1 MEILLTPYIFVKIER
16 EFSMALVGKIVDFGV
31 ADILQLISQQQKT
44 GFLLVERGKETAEIT
59 FWNGMIL
66 SARPV
71 SEIEDDLLG
80 RKLVKSALISE
91 AQLKR
96 ALEIQEEKFNH
107 LGEILVDLEV
117 LSKEMLNQIIHVQI
131 YDTFSELFQW
141 KEGSYA
147 FHPKA
152 VDFNEKIYTPVALE
166 HILLD
171 VLRMIDEWPNVRK
184 SVPSMDMIFKKP
196 DRILEGEEDS
206 VLQEGISKEEVKIY
220 NLLDGEN
227 TVQDIADKSLMGKF
241 NTSNYLMTLLS
252 NGYIEVAI
260 KERHVTV
267 DGKISKYIAGERV
280 LIMGG
285 YAIWAILI
293 IVLMFLSPPDM
304 ESTFSLYFD
313 NPESH
318 ADARIYIDYNRL
330 LKIKNALQIYF
341 WEKGEYPDDLKEL
354 VSAKILFDKETRNG
368 KGGNYYY
375 RSEGGS
381 YFLH

>member
-1 MEILLTPYIFVKIER
+1 
-16 EFSMALVGKIVDFGV
+16 MALVGKIVDFGV

-44 GFLLVERGKETAEIT
+44 GFLLVERGKETVEVA

-71 SEIEDDLLG
+71 SEIEDDLFG
-80 RKLVKSALISE
+80 KKLVKSALISE

-96 ALEIQEEKFNH
+96 ALEIQEEKYKH

-117 LSKEMLNQIIHVQI
+117 LSKEMLNQIIHIQI

-141 KEGSYA
+141 KEGSYS

-152 VDFNEKIYTPVALE
+152 VDFDEKIYTPLALE
-166 HILLD
+166 HIILD

-184 SVPSMDMIFKKP
+184 SVPSTDMIFKKP
-196 DRILEGEEDS
+196 DRFLEEEEDS
-206 VLQEGISKEEVKIY
+206 ILQEGISKEEVKIY
-220 NLLDGEN
+220 NLVDGEN
-227 TVQDIADKSLMGKF
+227 TVQDIACKSLMGKF
-241 NTSNYLMTLLS
+241 KTSNYLMTLLS

-267 DGKISKYIAGERV
+267 DSKISKYIAGERV
-280 LIMGG
+280 LVMSG
-285 YAIWAILI
+285 YAIWAIFI

-304 ESTFSLYFD
+304 ESTFSLFLD
-313 NPESH
+313 NHESH
-318 ADARIYIDYNRL
+318 ADARNYLEYNRL

-354 VSAKILFDKETRNG
+354 VRAKIIFDKETSNS
-368 KGGNYYY
+368 KGESYYY
-375 RSEGGS
+375 RSEEDS